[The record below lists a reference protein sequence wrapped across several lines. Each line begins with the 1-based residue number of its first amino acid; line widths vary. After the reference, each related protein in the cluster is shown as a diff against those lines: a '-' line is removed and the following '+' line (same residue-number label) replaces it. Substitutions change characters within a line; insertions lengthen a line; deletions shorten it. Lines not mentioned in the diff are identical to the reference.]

1 MSEALLILLNA
12 PLSERTVELRV
23 WRQFLVL
30 AEELHFGRA
39 AVRLNMT
46 QPPLTQAIAQLE
58 STLGLR
64 LFDRTK
70 RSVQL
75 SAAGVA
81 LLPEV
86 RDLLARASALPAHA
100 RAAAAG
106 EVGHLRL
113 AFVSTV
119 GYDLLPHWVRAF
131 RKQYPKVELDLQ
143 EATGDMQLQMLAR
156 GEMDAGFMLHS
167 PGFEPAGLAHR
178 RIAQE
183 PLVLAMPSQHPLAH
197 LPVLPLSDVLSESL
211 VIFPRRI
218 VPSLYD
224 ALFALYHAAG
234 TAPVVVQEA
243 IQMQTI
249 VNLVSAGLGVA
260 WVPESVMQFQRPGVV
275 YRNVLGQRGVTMP
288 GCETSLVWASQ
299 GNSPALGRFL
309 AFVEERLGRLP
320 NASGSSARSR
330 VA

>member
-1 MSEALLILLNA
+1 MA
-12 PLSERTVELRV
+12 PMPERTVELRV

-30 AEELHFGRA
+30 GEVLHFGRA
-39 AVRLNMT
+39 AQQLNMT

-58 STLGLR
+58 ATLGLR
-64 LFDRTK
+64 LFERTK

-75 SAAGVA
+75 SAAGAA

-86 RDLLARASALPAHA
+86 RDLLARAGALPAYA

-106 EVGHLRL
+106 EVGRLRL

-119 GYDLLPHWVRAF
+119 GYELLPQWVRAF
-131 RKQYPKVELDLQ
+131 REDYPKVELDLL
-143 EATGDMQLQMLAR
+143 EATGDVQLQLLAR
-156 GEMDAGFMLHS
+156 DDMDAGFMLHF

-178 RIAQE
+178 RIVQE
-183 PLVLAMPSQHPLAH
+183 PLVLALPEQHRLANSA
-197 LPVLPLSDVLSESL
+197 VLLLSDVLREPV

-224 ALFALYHAAG
+224 AIFALYHAAG
-234 TAPVVVQEA
+234 AAPVVVQEA

-275 YRNVLGQRGVTMP
+275 YRNVVGQRGVVMP
-288 GCETSLVWASQ
+288 GCETSLVWTNQNS
-299 GNSPALGRFL
+299 SPALRRFL
-309 AFVEERLGRLP
+309 AFVDRRL
-320 NASGSSARSR
+320 SDSSVGTSVIALLSSK
-330 VA
+330 A